1 MSTKLKICLFRGI
14 RIYGFWPSDNL
25 VRESS
30 EKIFLRFLLD
40 SSNLSE
46 QYTLHVQTLLLPF
59 KRLQV
64 AEKMEPFKQ
73 SMQVGDEFK
82 ITLIVAPWWL
92 SQ

>member
-1 MSTKLKICLFRGI
+1 MSTKLKIYLFRGI

-25 VRESS
+25 ENLLK
-30 EKIFLRFLLD
+30 KIFLRFLLD
-40 SSNLSE
+40 SYNLSE